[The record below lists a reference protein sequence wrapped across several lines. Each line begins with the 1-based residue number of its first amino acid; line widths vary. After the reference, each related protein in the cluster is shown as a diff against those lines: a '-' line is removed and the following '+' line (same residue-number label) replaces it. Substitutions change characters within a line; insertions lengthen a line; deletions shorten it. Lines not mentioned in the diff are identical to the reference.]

1 MHGLAYNIGSLVL
14 DFAILFI
21 IALIL
26 AKSPLLRWLAKF
38 FFIAFI
44 SLSTP
49 IITVAGVFLNLSN
62 QEYGLAL
69 LNLLVGGFVSL
80 VFIVIFPELKK
91 MLKKENRNF
100 KVWEK
105 T

>member
-1 MHGLAYNIGSLVL
+1 MAYNIGSLIL

-21 IALIL
+21 FALIL
-26 AKSPLLRWLAKF
+26 SKSPLLRWLAKF
-38 FFIAFI
+38 SFIAFI

-49 IITVAGVFLNLSN
+49 IITVAVVFLNLSDHR
-62 QEYGLAL
+62 YGQAL
-69 LNLLVGGFVSL
+69 FSLLIGGLISSIFM
-80 VFIVIFPELKK
+80 VIFPELKK